1 MSPHTTRVLLVED
14 TDALRHYYAR
24 VLRFHGFQVSEACH
38 GLEALE
44 RLDDHEPDLVLTD
57 IMMPVLD
64 GIELIRRI
72 RSKGGLP
79 VVAVT
84 GSGAEVE
91 RRARDA
97 GADDVL
103 AKPVQL
109 DELLGKL
116 TAYQDGAGQGCLEGR
131 SSRTL

>member
-1 MSPHTTRVLLVED
+1 MAPHTTRVLLVED
-14 TDALRHYYAR
+14 TDALRHYYSR
-24 VLRFHGFQVSEACH
+24 VLRFQGFEVREACN
-38 GLEALE
+38 GLEALD
-44 RLDDHEPDLVLTD
+44 RLHDEEPDLVLTD

-64 GIELIRRI
+64 GLELIRRI
-72 RSKGGLP
+72 RSMGELP

-91 RRARDA
+91 RQARDA

-109 DELLGKL
+109 DALLGTL
-116 TAYQDGAGQGCLEGR
+116 AHFQDGVGRGCVDA
-131 SSRTL
+131 